1 MAFNLAVLTFYI
13 SPFLTEKLKQIPKHP
28 ERESLRLILPLKCLT
43 PKSWY
48 IYCLINSIIAESI
61 ALPASL

>member
-28 ERESLRLILPLKCLT
+28 EKKKFKINFT
-43 PKSWY
+43 PEMFNSQVMIY
-48 IYCLINSIIAESI
+48 IYIV
-61 ALPASL
+61 